1 VPGNAEIAEKQ
12 RRVNELL
19 ELGGYDAMLLARV
32 DNFAWFTCGGQCHVN
47 TAQETGVGSL
57 LIHRNRKTLIT
68 NNVERPR
75 LLQEELA
82 GRASPAGQG
91 FDEEVSLWAEDALG
105 PAIARIAPGQKII
118 SDVALPGVTACPD
131 DIAGLRA
138 SLTPEEV
145 QRYRGLGAEVGAA
158 LGQACLETRPGM
170 TEHEAAAAVARRQ
183 WERGIVPIVVLV
195 AADDRLMKYRHPIP
209 TGNEIERTVMLVVC
223 GRRQGLIVSATRIV
237 TFGPVS
243 EELRRKHQ
251 AVARVDAA
259 FIANTKIGARIGD
272 IFDAGLAAYA
282 AEGYPEEW
290 KLHHQGGPTGYA
302 ARDYRATPDID
313 AAVEPNQAFAW
324 NPSITGTKSEDTI
337 IALQGGPEIISA
349 SPGFPMLEVGA
360 HGHAPLRRSDI
371 LVR

>member
-1 VPGNAEIAEKQ
+1 MPANPEIAEKQ
-12 RRVNELL
+12 RRVNDLL
-19 ELGGYDAMLLARV
+19 EMGGYDAMLLGRI

-47 TAQETGVGSL
+47 TAAETGVGSL
-57 LIHRNRKTLIT
+57 LIHRNRTTLIA

-82 GRASPAGQG
+82 GLR
-91 FDEEVSLWAEDALG
+91 FDEEISLWAEDALA
-105 PAIARIAPGQKII
+105 PAVARIASGQKII

-131 DIAGLRA
+131 DIARMRA

-145 QRYRGLGAEVGAA
+145 QRYRALGEEVGAA
-158 LGQACLETRPGM
+158 LGQACLEIEPGM
-170 TEHEAAAAVARRQ
+170 TEHAVAAAVARRH

-209 TGNEIERTVMLVVC
+209 TGNEVKRTVMLVVC
-223 GRRQGLIVSATRIV
+223 GRRHGLIVSATRIV
-237 TFGPVS
+237 SFGRLS
-243 EELRRKHQ
+243 DELRKKHD

-259 FIANTKIGARIGD
+259 FIANTKVGARIGD
-272 IFDAGLAAYA
+272 IVKAGLAAYA
-282 AEGYPEEW
+282 AEGYPDEW

-313 AAVEPNQAFAW
+313 NKVEPNQAFAW

-337 IALQGGPEIISA
+337 IAAPDGPEVISA
-349 SPGFPMLEVGA
+349 SPGFPTVQVTIGGLTLERADV
-360 HGHAPLRRSDI
+360 